1 MINAVGKIF
10 CIVIKMI
17 YATGISVYLFPTEKV
32 MKILVEIN
40 CMNINRLSRNAD
52 K

>member
-1 MINAVGKIF
+1 MINAVGNIF

-17 YATGISVYLFPTEKV
+17 YAAEISVCRFPAEKV
-32 MKILVEIN
+32 VKILVEIN
-40 CMNINRLSRNAD
+40 CMNINRLSRNTD

>member
-17 YATGISVYLFPTEKV
+17 YATGISVYLFPAEKV

-40 CMNINRLSRNAD
+40 CMNINRLSRNTD